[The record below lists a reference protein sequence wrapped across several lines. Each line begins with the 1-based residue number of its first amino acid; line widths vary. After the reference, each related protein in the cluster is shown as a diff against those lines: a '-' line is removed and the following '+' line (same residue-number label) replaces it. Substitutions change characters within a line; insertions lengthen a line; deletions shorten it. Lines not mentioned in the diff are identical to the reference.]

1 MSEIF
6 IGVACVCKGECEGV
20 YISVICVYVLKKNSC
35 NYNYFFLQKYD
46 LEKGDTHKPFE
57 LIHDP

>member
-46 LEKGDTHKPFE
+46 LEK
-57 LIHDP
+57 